1 MPTTGRDG
9 DRARDNRR
17 GIRLMV
23 LSIAAFVANDSLV
36 KLVSETLP
44 AGQLIFVRGVMATL
58 LVLLVARRGGT
69 LTLAVAAGARGW
81 VAVRAAVD
89 ALATFAYLLSLFH
102 LPIASATAINMATP
116 LVITLLAVLLLG
128 ERVGALRWLAI
139 AGGFAGVLLIIRP
152 SASGFNA
159 WAWLCLFGTVLHAVR
174 DLVTPRIAAAVPSI
188 AVTLATAAA
197 VTALAGAVVAVQ
209 GWVAMTLRETALLA
223 AAAVFLAAGYHLVVR
238 ATRIGELSVV
248 APFRYTGLLIAVA
261 LGWVFWGDVPDAVA
275 WAGIALVIGAGLY
288 LLRQGRG

>member
-1 MPTTGRDG
+1 MERVGPGAGRV
-9 DRARDNRR
+9 RDNRR

-58 LVLLVARRGGT
+58 LVLLAARHAGA
-69 LTLAVAAGARGW
+69 LHLSVAAGARGW
-81 VAVRAAVD
+81 VAVRAVVD

-128 ERVGALRWLAI
+128 ERVGAWRWLAI

-152 SASGFNA
+152 GGGGFGA
-159 WAWLCLFGTVLHAVR
+159 WAWLCLLGTVLHAVR
-174 DLVTPRIAAAVPSI
+174 DLVTPRISAAVPSI
-188 AVTLATAAA
+188 VVTLASAVTVTVLAAA
-197 VTALAGAVVAVQ
+197 IVLVQ
-209 GWVAMTLRETALLA
+209 GWVAMTLRQSALLA
-223 AAAVFLAAGYHLVVR
+223 GAAVFLAAGYHLVVQ
-238 ATRIGELSVV
+238 ATRIGELSIV
-248 APFRYTGLLIAVA
+248 APFRYTGLLIAVV
-261 LGWVFWGDVPDAVA
+261 LGWVFWGHVPDAMA

-288 LLRQGRG
+288 LLRQARG

>member
-1 MPTTGRDG
+1 MDRSDPDR

-58 LVLLVARRGGT
+58 LVLFVARQAGVVHLSLGT
-69 LTLAVAAGARGW
+69 GVRGW
-81 VAVRAAVD
+81 VAVRAVVD

-128 ERVGALRWLAI
+128 ERVGAWRWLAI

-152 SASGFNA
+152 SAGGFNA
-159 WAWLCLFGTVLHAVR
+159 WAWLCLLGTVLHAVR

-188 AVTLATAAA
+188 VVTLATAAT
-197 VTALAGAVVAVQ
+197 VTVMAGAIVLVQ
-209 GWVAMTLRETALLA
+209 GWVAMTVRQTALLA
-223 AAAVFLAAGYHLVVR
+223 GAAVFLAAGYHLVVR

-248 APFRYTGLLIAVA
+248 APFRYTGLLIAVL
-261 LGWVFWGDVPDAVA
+261 LGWVFWGEVPDAIA

-288 LLRQGRG
+288 LLRQARG